1 MTPEDIYAEVEK
13 AGIRF
18 VEFTGGE
25 PLEQSAV
32 LPVMQQ
38 LCDRGYTVAVETGGH
53 VDVSSVDPRVI
64 CIVDVKCPD
73 SKMSSLNR
81 LENLEALRPHDEV
94 KFVIASRADYE
105 YAREVVKRYD
115 LERRV
120 AAVLMSCV
128 FDAIPFVALVEWIL
142 EDKLDVRFQLQ
153 MHKFIWSPETRGV

>member
-1 MTPEDIYAEVEK
+1 MTPDEIYAEVDK

-25 PLEQSAV
+25 PLEQPAV
-32 LPVMQQ
+32 LPVMQE

-64 CIVDVKCPD
+64 CIIDVKCPD

-81 LENLEALRPHDEV
+81 LENLDALRHHDEV

-115 LERRV
+115 LEHRV
-120 AAVLMSCV
+120 AAVLLSCV
-128 FDAIPFVALVEWIL
+128 FDALPFVSLVEWIL
-142 EDKLDVRFQLQ
+142 EDKLEVRFQLQ
-153 MHKFIWSPETRGV
+153 MHKFIWAPETRGV